1 MTPDPLIEKLA
12 ELEHEQWSH
21 WTRHLLDNL
30 TPENIARWRRQTT
43 TPYADLSEAEKEK
56 DREWARRVLAC
67 MRHTSHED
75 GAWPAADPT

>member
-12 ELEHEQWSH
+12 ELEHEQWAH

-30 TPENIARWRRQTT
+30 TPEHIARWRRQAA
-43 TPYADLSEAEKEK
+43 TPYAELSEAEKEK

-67 MRHTSHED
+67 LHDTGLSD
-75 GAWPAADPT
+75 